1 MDSDERNFSDEEGSI
16 FEVGL
21 KPYKLEPMYTENELE
36 IMSRREDD
44 ATTESSGSY
53 TDMSWCKCSH
63 CIQNIN
69 IAEKICCKNPQM
81 LFEEEFDCITKT
93 TSFANVCLDKNVLK
107 AAMGAWREFRDETRS
122 PENKNY
128 RFISYKQYIWW
139 SYGYLGKNKRKPLPN
154 CVITKIRDIYPEQS
168 GNYVQYKE

>member
-1 MDSDERNFSDEEGSI
+1 MPP
-16 FEVGL
+16 L
-21 KPYKLEPMYTENELE
+21 Y
-36 IMSRREDD
+36 
-44 ATTESSGSY
+44 
-53 TDMSWCKCSH
+53 
-63 CIQNIN
+63 QNIN
-69 IAEKICCKNPQM
+69 IAEKIGCKNPQM

-154 CVITKIRDIYPEQS
+154 CVITKIRNSREITYCIKSEQILFYMDGPAS
-168 GNYVQYKE
+168 